1 MTRYLPLALA
11 ILLVS
16 THAWADNEISNT
28 VTKSKTIEIKLES
41 ESGMCQA
48 TASLDY
54 FQRGAEAQVE
64 TSIHTEDCAAAKG
77 DYVVKLTVRA
87 DGDRESKVL
96 SFDETWERS
105 EDTPV
110 ETMRRYPIGDGVDL
124 LRVKTRKLSCTCTD
138 AADKS
143 TE

>member
-1 MTRYLPLALA
+1 MIRYLPVALA
-11 ILLVS
+11 ALLVS
-16 THAWADNEISNT
+16 THAWAEKEISNT
-28 VTKSKTIEIKLES
+28 LTKSKTIEIKLES

-64 TSIHTEDCAAAKG
+64 TSIDTDDCGAAKG
-77 DYVVKLTVRA
+77 DYVVKLTIRA
-87 DGDRESKVL
+87 DGDQESKVL
-96 SFDETWERS
+96 TFDETWERS

-124 LRVKTRKLSCTCTD
+124 LRVKTRKLSCTCTGAGED
-138 AADKS
+138 S

>member
-1 MTRYLPLALA
+1 MIRYLPVALA
-11 ILLVS
+11 ALLVS
-16 THAWADNEISNT
+16 THAWAEKEISNT
-28 VTKSKTIEIKLES
+28 LTKSKTIEIKLES

-54 FQRGAEAQVE
+54 FQRGPEAQVE
-64 TSIHTEDCAAAKG
+64 TSIDTDDCAAAKG
-77 DYVVKLTVRA
+77 DYVVKLTIRA
-87 DGDRESKVL
+87 DGDQESKVL
-96 SFDETWERS
+96 TFDETWERS

-138 AADKS
+138 AGEDS
-143 TE
+143 TG